1 MPLSP
6 FDAYVH
12 PHNNRY
18 VVAQRD
24 GARYTA
30 VLRPATQRITGCF
43 AVFGSLAYVAGERS
57 YATRASALRVAR
69 RLYGE
74 AS

>member
-1 MPLSP
+1 MPRSP

-12 PHNNRY
+12 SHNGRF

-30 VLRPATQRITGCF
+30 ALRPKTARLTGCS

-69 RLYGE
+69 RLYGD